1 MLVQVS
7 FTYDKQNF
15 AFMKIEMS
23 LGESCRQS
31 CNFKHFPLFI
41 FSMKTFFKFMFLY
54 FGAFLYAQ
62 STTLLLEIDQAIQD
76 DKIYLSRKNA
86 EISRLRSSLKNLSS
100 KEDEYMANRNLALAY
115 FVYKADSAKYF
126 SQQALNTAERQGNV
140 NRINESI
147 ILNASIEAKEGMFP
161 VAFEM
166 LKRID
171 REKLTKPQLIEYYKT
186 LSEVYIYWIEYQ
198 QGSNVNA
205 IVEDRN
211 RIRDS
216 LISMVP
222 ENSYEHT
229 INLATKNI
237 EEKNFGLAESILL
250 RDLNS
255 VPHHSREYSI
265 YTSILAY
272 LYQEKG
278 DREKQKEYLAKSAL
292 SDIQS
297 SIKENLSL
305 RSLATLLYEEGDI
318 DRANSYIK
326 KSLEDANFFN
336 ARLRNLQISRIL
348 PIIDKAYTVEK
359 ERQQTRLKILLVVVS
374 LLSAVL
380 LAAVYLIVKQ
390 VRKISKAGK
399 DLQEVNIKLNMLNE
413 NLSLANENEHQMN
426 LQLTEAN
433 HIKEQYI
440 HSFLEI
446 CTEYI
451 NRLSVLKEIVHRKL
465 KNGQTQEVL
474 KMTSSTQDTA
484 KELKELYSNFDRAFL
499 NIYPNFVKELN
510 QLLREEERYPIK
522 ESKTLN
528 QELRVYALIRLG
540 VTDNNRIATFLHY
553 SLRTVYNY
561 RSKVKSKAKNRDDSF
576 ETKVQEIGLAA
587 LHADFG

>member
-1 MLVQVS
+1 
-7 FTYDKQNF
+7 
-15 AFMKIEMS
+15 MS
-23 LGESCRQS
+23 
-31 CNFKHFPLFI
+31 
-41 FSMKTFFKFMFLY
+41 
-54 FGAFLYAQ
+54 
-62 STTLLLEIDQAIQD
+62 LLLEIDQAIQGD
-76 DKIYLSRKNA
+76 RIYLSRKNA
-86 EISRLRSSLKNLSS
+86 EISRLRKSLKNLSL
-100 KEDEYMANRNLALAY
+100 KKDTYTANRNLSLAY

-126 SQQALNTAERQGNV
+126 SQQALITAERQRNAD
-140 NRINESI
+140 RINESI

-161 VAFEM
+161 IAFEM
-166 LKRID
+166 LKKID
-171 REKLTKPQLIEYYKT
+171 TEKLSKPQLIEYYKT

-205 IVEDRN
+205 IVADRN

-216 LISMVP
+216 LISLAP
-222 ENSYEHT
+222 ETSYEHT

-237 EEKNFGLAESILL
+237 EAKDFALAESILMSN
-250 RDLNS
+250 LNS
-255 VPHHSREYSI
+255 VKPHTREYSI

-318 DRANSYIK
+318 GRANSYIK

-359 ERQQTRLKILLVVVS
+359 ERQQNRLKILLVVVS
-374 LLSAVL
+374 LLSVVL
-380 LAAVYLIVKQ
+380 LAAVYLIIKQ

-399 DLQEVNIKLNMLNE
+399 DLQDVNTKLNVVNE
-413 NLSLANENEHQMN
+413 NLRLANENEHQMN

-451 NRLSVLKEIVHRKL
+451 DRLSVLKEIVHRKL

-499 NIYPNFVKELN
+499 NIYPNFVNELN
-510 QLLREEERYPIK
+510 LLLREEERYPIK
-522 ESKTLN
+522 DSKTLN

-561 RSKVKSKAKNRDDSF
+561 RSKVKSKAKNRDDGF

-587 LHADFG
+587 LNTDFS